1 MAYQGKGELA
11 PIMAP
16 GRPRGCGG
24 APPRDHVL
32 TRQAGSSLPLAT
44 TPLLTVDSSCR
55 RPTGRSRRS
64 SRMPANQS
72 SAKLDNL
79 PWLPS
84 LHRYGAGAASLLGQA
99 PVLRNAHGIG
109 HAVARDRRSSP
120 EIGATTY
127 GVECDTDGTAQALL
141 PPDIS
146 WQIRCSNSLDRFL
159 CDRLHIRPQ
168 PLFRRRGNSPCGLAC
183 GLSWKRLASR
193 SVRARESPT
202 EISGTRWRRR
212 LRGRGHARADERDP

>member
-127 GVECDTDGTAQALL
+127 GIERDTDGTAQALL

-146 WQIRCSNSLDRFL
+146 WQIRCSNSLDRFSATAFIFVPSHFSAAVGIVPVVSL
-159 CDRLHIRPQ
+159 AGYLGRGWPADPYG
-168 PLFRRRGNSPCGLAC
+168 RGNRP
-183 GLSWKRLASR
+183 
-193 SVRARESPT
+193 
-202 EISGTRWRRR
+202 RR
-212 LRGRGHARADERDP
+212 LDRKSTRLNSS